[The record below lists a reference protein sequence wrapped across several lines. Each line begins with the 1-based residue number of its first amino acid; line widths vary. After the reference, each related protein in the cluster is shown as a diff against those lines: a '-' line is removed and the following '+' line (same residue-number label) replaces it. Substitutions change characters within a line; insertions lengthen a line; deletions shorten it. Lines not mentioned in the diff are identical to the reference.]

1 MRTRLARWIVSAALV
16 AGVSLCGCVPAAA
29 KECAVRSGAHTV
41 ALVELYTSE
50 GCSSCPRADRW
61 LSTAPTQG
69 DTTARLVRLAL
80 HVDYWNHLGWKDP
93 FSQARFSERQERF
106 AGINRQRAVYTP
118 QVLLHGR
125 DFRRWASAGAFTAAV
140 REINAR
146 APGAQLA
153 LTLARERDGGMKV
166 SGEAVVPD
174 ARARPDTGVY
184 LAVYENNLGN
194 AVNAGEN
201 SGKRLQHDFVVRE
214 LVGPL
219 PLDARGRRQ
228 FRLNVH
234 ARPDWKAAD
243 LGVAAFV
250 QNATSGD
257 VLQALAAPACL

>member
-1 MRTRLARWIVSAALV
+1 MSIWFVRWVVPAALV
-16 AGVSLCGCVPAAA
+16 VGVSLFGCEPAAA
-29 KECAVRSGAHTV
+29 KECTVRSGTYTV

-61 LSTAPTQG
+61 LGALPTPG
-69 DTTARLVRLAL
+69 DTPARLIPLAL

-106 AGINRQRAVYTP
+106 ASINRQRAVYTP

-125 DFRRWASAGAFTAAV
+125 DFRRWASTGVFAEAV

-146 APGAQLA
+146 VPGAQLA

-166 SGEAVVPD
+166 SGDAEVPD
-174 ARARPDTGVY
+174 AQARPDTGVY
-184 LAVYENNLGN
+184 LAIYENNLGN

-219 PLDARGRRQ
+219 PLDARGRTRFQ
-228 FRLNVH
+228 LNVH

-250 QNATSGD
+250 QNATSGE
-257 VLQALAAPACL
+257 VLQALAAPVCL